1 MQAIRSYI
9 DWSSTLDTMI
19 DTAVFR
25 LFFEFLSDAM
35 LLTDKS
41 GGIAASNQAAQHLLG
56 YNAEQLTKL
65 KIDNLIPDF
74 FEALEQQNNSLNRM
88 EKRAMDTGRVLNL
101 ILGDGSTILTEIKIT
116 VLPQTE
122 YLCVKINRC
131 DIDEFWQKHQRA
143 SKNAECLRAM
153 FDQAIVGIVQTDLL
167 GNITHVNQHFSEITE
182 YTKDQLLGINLRE
195 LIHPD
200 EQLRFHELFQELIEN
215 NLPFTLETRY
225 LCKNVRHAWVNISIS
240 RINDALRQPSNCVA
254 IVVDVTE
261 RTITALALQSSKE
274 LLTLAEAA
282 TNFGIYD
289 INLTNQHIHCNQRL
303 RDIWGFSAD
312 ETITL
317 EKFLSG
323 IHSED
328 RINREQLLCEYLT
341 PEGLGQFHLEYRVL
355 QPEGHDELWVSSI
368 GRGYFLNNQLTRIV
382 GIIQDISN
390 HKKNALAKQKNGL
403 AIRALH
409 HKQLATQT
417 ISAIAHELNQPL
429 TAISAYSEFAY
440 QSLADKSPD
449 LNKIKQAVQDCA
461 ELAQH
466 AGQTLHE
473 LLNFL
478 HQDKIAAE
486 LLDINSFIRE
496 TISIAQNNSLDSFQ
510 TQLQLHP
517 ELPLIR
523 TNRLQIQLALT
534 NVLRNSLEAMRDAG
548 MEPKTILVSIKTTT
562 KLNMILITVQ
572 DNGPGLSPD
581 IAKRIFDP
589 FFTTKTGGIG
599 MGLAISRA
607 LIEANDGQLWLD
619 QNYKLGATFHITLP
633 ISL

>member
-1 MQAIRSYI
+1 
-9 DWSSTLDTMI
+9 
-19 DTAVFR
+19 
-25 LFFEFLSDAM
+25 
-35 LLTDKS
+35 
-41 GGIAASNQAAQHLLG
+41 
-56 YNAEQLTKL
+56 
-65 KIDNLIPDF
+65 
-74 FEALEQQNNSLNRM
+74 M

-101 ILGDGSTILTEIKIT
+101 VLGDGSTILTEIKIT
-116 VLPQTE
+116 ALPQTE

-131 DIDEFWQKHQRA
+131 DIDEFWQKNQRA
-143 SKNAECLRAM
+143 SKNAEYLRAM

-200 EQLRFHELFQELIEN
+200 EQQRFIELFQELIKN

-289 INLTNQHIHCNQRL
+289 INLINQHIHCNQRL

-317 EKFLSG
+317 EKFRSG

-328 RINREQLLCEYLT
+328 RVNREQLLSEYLT

-355 QPEGHDELWVSSI
+355 QPQGHDEIWVSSI

-390 HKKNALAKQKNGL
+390 HKKNVLAKQKNGL
-403 AIRALH
+403 AIKALH

-440 QSLADKSPD
+440 QSLSDKSPD

-466 AGQTLHE
+466 AGQILHE

-478 HQDKIAAE
+478 HQDKITTE
-486 LLDINSFIRE
+486 LLDINIFIRE
-496 TISIAQNNSLDSFQ
+496 TISIAQNNSLGSFQ
-510 TQLQLHP
+510 TQLHLQP
-517 ELPLIR
+517 GLPLVR

-548 MEPKTILVSIKTTT
+548 MEPKTILISIKTTT
-562 KLNMILITVQ
+562 KLDMILITVQ